1 MWSGR
6 QVWMLY
12 NPSRSSSWGPVRKE
26 GRGSDTRIKTEENKK
41 IKIKEES
48 SWFELA
54 FALLKLWP
62 SGLVAML
69 LKMTG

>member
-6 QVWMLY
+6 QAWMLY
-12 NPSRSSSWGPVRKE
+12 NPSRSSSWGPVRKV
-26 GRGSDTRIKTEENKK
+26 GRGSDTRIKTEENNK

-48 SWFELA
+48 SWFEFA